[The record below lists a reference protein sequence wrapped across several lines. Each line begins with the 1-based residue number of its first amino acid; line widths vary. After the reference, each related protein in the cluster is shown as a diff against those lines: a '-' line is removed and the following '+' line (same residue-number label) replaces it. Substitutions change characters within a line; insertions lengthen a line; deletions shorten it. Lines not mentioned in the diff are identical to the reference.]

1 VSFIN
6 EGEITMKNKLTRLT
20 FLAIITFLISS
31 SSIVIAQTRVYYVSD
46 REVQN
51 LLNRIESETDRF
63 QTTIDRSLDRSVA
76 DGTDREDSI
85 NNRVSNFETA
95 TNRLRDNFNAR
106 RSTASDVQT
115 VLNSGAD
122 VNRIVANNRFPNVV
136 ENQWRTIRTHL
147 DTLASYYRVRTNWNT
162 GGVYDPGDSYTVS
175 DAQMRTLLNRLQN
188 RSSSFRRNFERW
200 NRSGS
205 TGIVQDVGAFDRAV
219 DDLRRNFAN
228 RNTSADAVLRSAST
242 INSYIRSNQTN
253 YSLTSQWNL
262 IRNDLNTL
270 GGYYSMNWDWN
281 NNTWPG
287 GSTSGGFDAMLS
299 GTYRLN
305 SSRSD
310 NLNSVIDRAV
320 NNSRYNANQRE
331 RIRRQLERRLASPD
345 TFVIEKRGRD
355 VTLASTNAPSI
366 MLNADGVSRNETS
379 PNGRTVRTVVTS
391 TTRDLTINYEGD
403 RINDYYVAFAPINN
417 GLRVTRRVY
426 LENQNETITTT
437 SFYDKTNSVAD
448 WNAVGY
454 PNNNNTGGYVSNGK
468 FIVPNNTAIVATLN
482 TPLSTK
488 TARDGD
494 RFAMTVTSP
503 SQYNGAIIEG
513 SVIGERSGVI
523 SGRANLSL
531 SFDTI
536 RLRNGQT
543 YSFAGIV
550 DRVTE
555 ADGDTVSVNNEG
567 VIRDGSQ
574 TTKTVT
580 RAGIGAALGA
590 IIGAIAGGG
599 KGAAIGAG
607 VGAGAGAGTVV
618 LQGRDNLELEN
629 GSQFNITATAP
640 ASTSLYRVKIVARL
654 RAAETI

>member
-1 VSFIN
+1 
-6 EGEITMKNKLTRLT
+6 MKNKLIKLT
-20 FLAIITFLISS
+20 YLAIIAFAVSLSS
-31 SSIVIAQTRVYYVSD
+31 TAMAQSRVYYVSD

-51 LLNRIESETDRF
+51 LLDRIESETNRF
-63 QTTIDRSLDRSVA
+63 KTTIDRSLDRSVA

-85 NNRVSNFETA
+85 NQRVSDFETA
-95 TNRLRDNFNAR
+95 TDRLRDNFRAR
-106 RSTASDVQT
+106 RSTSADVQN
-115 VLNSGAD
+115 VLDRGAD
-122 VNRIVANNRFPNVV
+122 VNRIVVNGRFPNVV

-147 DTLASYYRVRTNWNT
+147 DTLANYYRLRANWNT
-162 GGVYDPGDSYTVS
+162 GVYYPGGGYTVR
-175 DAQMRTLLNRLQN
+175 DAQMRTLLNRLRN
-188 RSSSFRRNFERW
+188 RSTSFRRSFERW
-200 NRSGS
+200 AYRSNAAGM
-205 TGIVQDVGAFDRAV
+205 VQDVSDFDRAV
-219 DDLRRNFAN
+219 DELRRNFTN
-228 RNTSADAVLRSAST
+228 RSTSADTVLREASS
-242 INSYIRSNQTN
+242 INSFLSSNRTN
-253 YSLTSQWNL
+253 YTLTSQWNL

-270 GGYYSMNWDWN
+270 SGYYSMNWDWN
-281 NNTWPG
+281 NPTWPEG
-287 GSTSGGFDAMLS
+287 NTNGGFDAMLT

-305 SSRSD
+305 TSRSE
-310 NLNSVIDRAV
+310 NLNSIIDRAV
-320 NNSRYNANQRE
+320 NDNRYNANQRE

-345 TFVIEKRGRD
+345 TFVIEKRGRE
-355 VTLASTNAPSI
+355 VTLASTNAPSVN
-366 MLNADGVSRNETS
+366 LTADGVARSEVS
-379 PNGRTVRTVVTS
+379 PNGRTVTTIVTS
-391 TTRDLTINYEGD
+391 TSRDLTINYEGD
-403 RINDYYVAFAPINN
+403 RMNDYFVAFAPMSN

-426 LENQNETITTT
+426 LENQNETVTVT

-454 PNNNNTGGYVSNGK
+454 PNNNTGSVNSG
-468 FIVPNNTAIVATLN
+468 FIIPNNTPLIATLD

-488 TARDGD
+488 TSKDGD

-503 SQYNGAIIEG
+503 SQYDGAVIGG
-513 SVIGERSGVI
+513 SVVGERSGVF

-543 YSFAGIV
+543 YRFAGIV

-607 VGAGAGAGTVV
+607 IGAGAGAGTVI
-618 LQGRDNLELEN
+618 LQGRDNLELEI
-629 GSQFNITATAP
+629 GSQFNLTATGP
-640 ASTSLYRVKIVARL
+640 ASTVGVR
-654 RAAETI
+654 